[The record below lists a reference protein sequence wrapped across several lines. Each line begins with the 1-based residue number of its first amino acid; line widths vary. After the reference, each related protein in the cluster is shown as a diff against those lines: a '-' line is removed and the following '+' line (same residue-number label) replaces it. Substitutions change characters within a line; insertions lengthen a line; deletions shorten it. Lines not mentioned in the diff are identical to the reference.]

1 MNTRVDDN
9 LKSARQWLLGRSAEL
24 RERVSR
30 VHDDLRRQTTPL
42 PRDAPDAAIVMEND
56 EILRAIDETARS
68 ELSHI
73 NHALERVAA
82 GTYGVC
88 EGCGAMIDPERL
100 RVVPYATHCRACA
113 PDA

>member
-24 RERVSR
+24 RERVNR

-68 ELSHI
+68 ELIHI
-73 NHALERVAA
+73 NHALERVTA

-88 EGCGAMIDPERL
+88 EGCGAMIDAKRL
-100 RVVPYATHCRACA
+100 RVVPYATYCRECA